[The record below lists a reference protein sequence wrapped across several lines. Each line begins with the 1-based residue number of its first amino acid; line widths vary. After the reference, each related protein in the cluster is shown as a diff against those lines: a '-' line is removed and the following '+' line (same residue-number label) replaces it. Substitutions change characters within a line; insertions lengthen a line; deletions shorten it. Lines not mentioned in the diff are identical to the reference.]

1 MVVSPF
7 PNTLDPSHAPTGP
20 SHGEMDRHTPE
31 LDRHIAQIGPSRFA
45 VEAAVHAVLIT
56 ENGASAVSSM
66 PRVEV

>member
-1 MVVSPF
+1 M
-7 PNTLDPSHAPTGP
+7 G
-20 SHGEMDRHTPE
+20 DRHTPE

-45 VEAAVHAVLIT
+45 VEDAVHAVVIT